1 MGQEKSQLAALVA
14 PLLSVAQ
21 YQRGQGERRSGAS
34 GLRLSVHCDWGGALS
49 GGLWG
54 LHRKLNGWMGVCHDN
69 WELAMD
75 PGLAV
80 MGEMGDRN
88 DLACLVLLLGNLAGP
103 CWFWIRTF

>member
-1 MGQEKSQLAALVA
+1 MG
-14 PLLSVAQ
+14 
-21 YQRGQGERRSGAS
+21 
-34 GLRLSVHCDWGGALS
+34 
-49 GGLWG
+49 
-54 LHRKLNGWMGVCHDN
+54 GWVCHDN